1 MMSTLHGPALEAY
14 RVRLEVFE
22 GPLQLLL
29 RLIEREELEIT
40 KVSLALV
47 TDQYLAH
54 IATLRQVTAGD
65 LAAFMVIAAKLLV
78 IKSRSLLPQPEK
90 ERAEDEEDLGE
101 ELAQQLLEY
110 KRFKEVAA
118 ELREIEERGQRVYPR
133 LAPPPRIEPRLHP
146 GEATLTDLLMAFAR
160 ALEAHPPL
168 PAVDAVVA
176 PAPVHIRDC
185 MASIQKLLA
194 QRDRIRFSA
203 LMQRARSRLEII
215 VTFLAML
222 EMIRRQVLR
231 VTQDTAFGEIHLEAR
246 EPDPDADIPPLDLTE
261 YGEEAANEPYASE
274 R

>member
-1 MMSTLHGPALEAY
+1 MMATLHSPALEAY
-14 RVRLEVFE
+14 RVRLQVFE

-29 RLIEREELEIT
+29 RLIERQELEIT

-47 TDQYLAH
+47 TDQYMAH

-90 ERAEDEEDLGE
+90 ETADEQEDLGE

-110 KRFKEVAA
+110 KRFKEVAS

-133 LAPPPRIEPRLHP
+133 LAPPPKIEPRLHP
-146 GEATLTDLLMAFAR
+146 GEATLTDLLTAFVK

-168 PAVDAVVA
+168 PEVDAVVA
-176 PAPVHIRDC
+176 PTTVRIQDC
-185 MASIQKLLA
+185 MATIQSLLA
-194 QRDRIRFSA
+194 KQGRVRFST
-203 LMQRARSRLEII
+203 LMRRAHSRLEII

-231 VTQDTAFGEIHLEAR
+231 VTQDTPFGEIHLEAR
-246 EPDPDADIPPLDLTE
+246 DPDPDADIPPLDLSE
-261 YGEEAANEPYASE
+261 YGEKTASE
-274 R
+274 TSA